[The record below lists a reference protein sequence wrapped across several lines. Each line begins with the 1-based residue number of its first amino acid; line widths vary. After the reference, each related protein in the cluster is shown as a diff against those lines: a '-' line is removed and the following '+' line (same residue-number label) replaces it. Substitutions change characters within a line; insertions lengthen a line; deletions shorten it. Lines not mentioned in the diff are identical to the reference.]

1 MTAPSFTNSTLTVG
15 NRIGRHFN
23 IVSMLPA
30 LFLVLW
36 TYALIAS
43 GAWRNAP
50 DLKSMTAR
58 TSHWSLAGVAWLIV
72 ATLLVALFL
81 HPLQFAM
88 TQLLEGYWGDS
99 SVAIGAMKLRIV
111 HYRKRQRQLIEQT
124 GHHDDVLQQRFDQL
138 LREQFMEAKR
148 SGAARESGDP
158 DKWNKEV
165 LDRKQIDLLNSER
178 GDQLIVHV
186 VSKEAAERRLERYPK
201 ERSRVMPTRL
211 GNALR
216 RFEDAAGSQ
225 YGLGVILT
233 APHFSLIAPDEHT
246 RYVRDSRQQMDATI
260 SLCAVSFLATII
272 AVVFLLTDGLWLL
285 VSLIPYTLAYV
296 AYRGAMA
303 AADEYATAV
312 TTMIDLNR
320 FQFYESLRIDAP
332 RDTKEERATNMQLM
346 TLLEGEDRS
355 VNVRYSR
362 DVRPTEQ
369 RLPRRPRKPG

>member
-15 NRIGRHFN
+15 NRIGRYFS

-36 TYALIAS
+36 TYSLIAS
-43 GAWRNAP
+43 GAWWNAAP

-81 HPLQFAM
+81 HPFQFAM
-88 TQLLEGYWGDS
+88 TQLLEGYWGNS

-111 HYRKRQRQLIEQT
+111 HYRKRQRQLIKQSD
-124 GHHDDVLQQRFDQL
+124 HHNDVLQ
-138 LREQFMEAKR
+138 EQYDRLFAIDSKPQ
-148 SGAARESGDP
+148 GAAREGGDP
-158 DKWNKEV
+158 DEWNEEA
-165 LDRKQIDLLNSER
+165 RKRNENSLLNSKR

-186 VSKEAAERRLERYPK
+186 VSKEAAKRRLERYPQ
-201 ERSRVMPTRL
+201 ERNRVMPTRL
-211 GNALR
+211 GNTLR

-225 YGLGVILT
+225 YGLDAILT
-233 APHFSLIAPDEHT
+233 APHFSLIAQDEHT
-246 RYVRDSRQQMDATI
+246 QYMRDSRQQMDTTI
-260 SLCAVSFLATII
+260 SLCTVSFLATII
-272 AVVFLLTDGLWLL
+272 AVVFLLTDGMWLL
-285 VSLIPYTLAYV
+285 VSLVPYALAYV
-296 AYRGAMA
+296 AYRGAVA

-332 RDTKEERATNMQLM
+332 RDTKEERAANMQLM
-346 TLLEGEDRS
+346 TLLGGEDRS